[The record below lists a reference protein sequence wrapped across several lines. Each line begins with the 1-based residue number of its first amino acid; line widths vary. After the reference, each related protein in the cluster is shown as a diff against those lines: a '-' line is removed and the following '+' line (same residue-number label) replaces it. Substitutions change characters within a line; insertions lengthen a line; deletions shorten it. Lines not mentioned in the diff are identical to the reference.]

1 MKQLLEVKLA
11 ELKSGLE
18 SLGKRRDELTVGI
31 FRQEGAIWALEQLI
45 DDIADIADIADI
57 DEDTVEL
64 KGEETN
70 A

>member
-1 MKQLLEVKLA
+1 MKELLEVKLA
-11 ELKSGLE
+11 ELKGGLE

-45 DDIADIADIADI
+45 DDIADI

>member
-1 MKQLLEVKLA
+1 MKQLLEAKLA

-45 DDIADIADIADI
+45 DDIADI